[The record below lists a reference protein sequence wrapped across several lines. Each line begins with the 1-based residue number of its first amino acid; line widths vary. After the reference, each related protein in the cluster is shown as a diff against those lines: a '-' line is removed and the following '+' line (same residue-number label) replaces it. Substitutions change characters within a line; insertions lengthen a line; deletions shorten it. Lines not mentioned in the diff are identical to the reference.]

1 MNKKDIQARL
11 AAILD
16 EMDDLQQAGFD
27 DESRAMFD
35 ALEGE
40 ADTLRA
46 DLDRLEK
53 QEQRKAWAG
62 AKPAKAHNKTED
74 TISMGDAPED
84 RKFSGIG
91 EVAHAIVRAS
101 APGGVVDPRLV
112 GMNKRAATG
121 LGEAVP
127 ADGGFLLEE
136 QYASGIMRRVYDS
149 PIISRC
155 RSITVGPNANSVTL
169 KEVDESSRADG
180 SRLGGVRGYWRA
192 EAATV
197 TASKP
202 AFGTQK
208 VELDSL
214 MVLAYATDEMLEDVS
229 VLNSMLPDMMAEEI
243 EFKLGDAIINGTG
256 AGQPLGIANSGALV
270 TQNKESGQVAA
281 TLVPKNIANMWSRMW
296 ARSRGNAVW
305 LINQDCEPQLHT
317 MTLDAGTAGFPVY
330 LPPGGFS
337 SSPYGMLYGRPV
349 VPMEFAQTLGTT
361 GDIQLVDLSEYLL
374 IRKGGI
380 EQAVSMHVQFL
391 YAEQV
396 FRAKLRVGGQPLWSS
411 TLTPYKGSNTQSP
424 YVWLQARS

>member
-1 MNKKDIQARL
+1 MDNLTEIRSRL
-11 AAILD
+11 AAVLE
-16 EMDDLQQAGFD
+16 EMDDLMDAGLD

-35 ALEGE
+35 SLEAE
-40 ADTLRA
+40 AETLRA
-46 DLDRLEK
+46 DVDRMEK
-53 QEQRKAWAG
+53 HEQRKSWA
-62 AKPAKAHNKTED
+62 AQPANTNKPK
-74 TISMGDAPED
+74 IVMGDAPED
-84 RKFSGIG
+84 RKFSGFG
-91 EVAHAIVRAS
+91 EIAHSIMRSSV
-101 APGGVVDPRLV
+101 PGGAVDPRLV
-112 GMNKRAATG
+112 GMTQRAATG

-127 ADGGFLLEE
+127 SDGGFLLEE
-136 QYASGIMRRVYDS
+136 QYVAGIMRRVYDS
-149 PIISRC
+149 PIVSRC
-155 RSITVGPNANSVTL
+155 RSVTVGPNANSITL
-169 KEVDESSRADG
+169 KQIDESSRADG

-197 TASKP
+197 TASRP
-202 AFGTQK
+202 SFAQQK
-208 VELDSL
+208 IELDSL
-214 MVLAYATDEMLEDVS
+214 MVISYATDEMLEDVS

-243 EFKLGDAIINGTG
+243 EFKLGNAVIHGTG

-270 TQNKESGQVAA
+270 SVAKETGQAA
-281 TLVPKNIANMWSRMW
+281 DTIVPDNIAKMWSRMW

-349 VPMEFAQTLGTT
+349 VPVEFASTLGDT

-374 IRKGGI
+374 ARKGGV
-380 EQAVSMHVQFL
+380 EQAVSMHLQFL

-411 TLTPYKGSNTQSP
+411 ALTPFKGSASTTQSP
-424 YVWLQARS
+424 FVWLAAR